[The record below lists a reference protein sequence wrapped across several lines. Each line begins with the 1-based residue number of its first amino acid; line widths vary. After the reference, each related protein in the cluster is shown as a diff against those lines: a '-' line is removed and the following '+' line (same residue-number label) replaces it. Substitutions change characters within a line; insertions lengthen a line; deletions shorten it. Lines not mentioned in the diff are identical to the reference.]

1 VRMSFKEVVSKGD
14 IPSERGHCAVSTI
27 GSNLFL
33 FGGTKYGEGYNDL
46 FVLDVD
52 KLEWKKLSTTGTIP
66 IPRWGSSMTSFGK
79 FLILFGGETINGLQS
94 ELYVLDTGTMTW
106 SIPNQ
111 SGAGPS
117 PRKNH
122 TSTLYGKNLFIYGGE
137 GIKTENHALLILNL
151 EKWEWSYPSQGG
163 EGAPEP
169 RKGHSAAIFKN
180 RLLIFGGWGT
190 RAFEYFD
197 DMWILDLDSLQWF
210 KAKKKGPVPAPRAG
224 HASVVFKDKLFVW
237 GGWGSGS
244 HPWNEIHYMDVD
256 DFTWL
261 KKKPIGYIPFQ
272 RFYHAAVP
280 IKEQVLL
287 FFGGQIGEKA
297 FTNHMVTLNT
307 QSIY

>member
-1 VRMSFKEVVSKGD
+1 ME
-14 IPSERGHCAVSTI
+14 
-27 GSNLFL
+27 
-33 FGGTKYGEGYNDL
+33 
-46 FVLDVD
+46 
-52 KLEWKKLSTTGTIP
+52 
-66 IPRWGSSMTSFGK
+66 
-79 FLILFGGETINGLQS
+79 
-94 ELYVLDTGTMTW
+94 
-106 SIPNQ
+106 
-111 SGAGPS
+111 
-117 PRKNH
+117 
-122 TSTLYGKNLFIYGGE
+122 KNLFIYGGE

-151 EKWEWSYPSQGG
+151 EKWEWSYPSPGG
-163 EGAPEP
+163 AGAPEP

-261 KKKPIGYIPFQ
+261 KKKANWIYSISEILPCSSTNKGTGIVVLWWTNRREGIHKSHGHFEYPIN
-272 RFYHAAVP
+272 
-280 IKEQVLL
+280 LL
-287 FFGGQIGEKA
+287 IMIG
-297 FTNHMVTLNT
+297 L
-307 QSIY
+307 